1 MTSRVR
7 RSAARGLHGLFGP
20 LFALVFPD
28 DCRICSAPLR
38 EISRVP
44 VCSAC
49 LQRPQPLTA
58 EFFCSSCR
66 APFVNSFPLDENGQ
80 CALCRLGANDFDAA
94 YSYGFYE
101 GNLRTLIHLFKFE
114 KVHTLAPPLGR
125 LLAQVLPRAER
136 FDAIV
141 PMPLHWRRRW
151 QRGFNQSD
159 LLAREIARRWGV
171 PVRRAVKR
179 VKASTPQSGLTKAQ
193 RRANVRGVFAL
204 RRRASL
210 KGQRVLLVDDV
221 FTTGATASACAK
233 VLKRAGA
240 ARVTLL
246 TVARTDRRL
255 YTDLEPQTRFN
266 AAAAGGNA
274 S

>member
-1 MTSRVR
+1 M
-7 RSAARGLHGLFGP
+7 HGLFGP

-28 DCRICSAPLR
+28 DCRICHAPLR

-44 VCSAC
+44 VCSSC
-49 LQRPQPLTA
+49 LREPQPLTA
-58 EFFCSSCR
+58 DFFCSSCR
-66 APFVNSFPLDENGQ
+66 APFVNRFPLDENGQ
-80 CALCRLGANDFDAA
+80 CALCRLGLNDFDAA

-101 GNLRTLIHLFKFE
+101 GHLRTLIHLFKFE
-114 KVHTLAPPLGR
+114 KIHTLARPLGK
-125 LLAQVLPRAER
+125 LLAQVLPRSER

-159 LLAREIARRWGV
+159 LLAREIAGSWGV
-171 PVRRAVKR
+171 PVRRAVRR
-179 VKASTPQSGLTKAQ
+179 VRASVPQSGLTKSQ
-193 RRANVRGVFAL
+193 RRANVRGVFDL
-204 RRRASL
+204 RSGVSL
-210 KGQRVLLVDDV
+210 QGARVLLVDDV

-246 TVARTDRRL
+246 TVARTDRRM
-255 YTDLEPQTRFN
+255 YADVESRTSPVS
-266 AAAAGGNA
+266 AASAAG
-274 S
+274 STL